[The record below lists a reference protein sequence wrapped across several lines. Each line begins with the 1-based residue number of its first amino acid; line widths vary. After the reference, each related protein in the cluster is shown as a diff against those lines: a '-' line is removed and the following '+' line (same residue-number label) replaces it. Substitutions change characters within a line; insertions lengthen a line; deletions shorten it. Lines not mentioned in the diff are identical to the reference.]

1 MLDPRIIIPS
11 EYERALAAYWH
22 HERRGFK
29 RPKPR
34 LSQPRTVNQK
44 RIDRAKEIRK
54 QVFATLSIGV
64 GSAIAIAKAV
74 GVHESTARAHLRALR
89 EEGLA
94 TFTKEKNVTTWKAV
108 K

>member
-1 MLDPRIIIPS
+1 MLDLKAIIPTGN
-11 EYERALAAYWH
+11 EALLAAAWR
-22 HERRGFK
+22 HERRDFK

-54 QVFATLSIGV
+54 QVFATLSSEV

-74 GVHESTARAHLRALR
+74 GVHESTARTHLRALQ
-89 EEGLA
+89 EEGRA
-94 TFTKEKNVTTWKAV
+94 TFTREKNVTTWKAV